1 MTRFGRV
8 VIPAVLV
15 LTAIAAIVLFRRPL
29 QMTFASPKQAVEE
42 LVIALRHDNLH
53 AAKLIL
59 GPGSAI
65 IVRSGDN
72 VADKRISR
80 RFIAAYETH
89 EAFAEQTPSRV
100 MVLVGPDDWPFP
112 IPLVKESDGW
122 RFDSGAGK
130 RELLARRIGR
140 NEIDAINECKAF
152 VDAER
157 EYAAADHGDGVLKYA
172 QHLNSSRA
180 KEDGL
185 YWISGKHAARSPL
198 GPAFAKAEAG
208 PERGNAQPYNGYYFR
223 ILTAQGPAARG
234 GAFSYLAHGK
244 MIGGFALIAYP
255 AKCGSTGIMSFII
268 NDDAVAFEKNLG
280 TGTSAIAGKMKSFD
294 PDAGWTRTEGS
305 TRTKV

>member
-1 MTRFGRV
+1 
-8 VIPAVLV
+8 
-15 LTAIAAIVLFRRPL
+15 
-29 QMTFASPKQAVEE
+29 
-42 LVIALRHDNLH
+42 
-53 AAKLIL
+53 
-59 GPGSAI
+59 
-65 IVRSGDN
+65 
-72 VADKRISR
+72 
-80 RFIAAYETH
+80 
-89 EAFAEQTPSRV
+89 

-122 RFDSGAGK
+122 RFNSDAGK

-180 KEDGL
+180 REDGL

-208 PERGNAQPYNGYYFR
+208 PGGGNAQPYNGYYFR

-255 AKCGSTGIMSFII
+255 AKYGSTGIMSFIV
-268 NDDAVAFEKNLG
+268 NDDAVAFEKDLG
-280 TGTSAIAGKMKSFD
+280 TDTSAIAGKMKSFD
-294 PDAGWTRTEGS
+294 PDEGWTRTEGS